1 MNILLLIANGLTILA
16 FGIHAYVGDQEVQ
29 MIQPDSD
36 PENNYQK
43 QEKWTM
49 TRCGWHWV
57 SFDLLFISIGLTLIN
72 FTDFIS
78 EQRLILQ
85 IMSVYLLG
93 NGVFWF
99 VTILISRKFP
109 KNFLKLGQWMLLLL
123 LALLTHLGSMDF

>member
-1 MNILLLIANGLTILA
+1 
-16 FGIHAYVGDQEVQ
+16 
-29 MIQPDSD
+29 
-36 PENNYQK
+36 
-43 QEKWTM
+43 M